1 MSAFSKRFPG
11 MAVGEYREIGTPWH
25 AARTLPDSLSVRTF
39 VTPSHT
45 FPDEGYYLQVVKGKK
60 AGWGNG
66 SAVIMCNCIDATLKF
81 GSVLTGI
88 KAPCKHAQG
97 LRALLG
103 RGYAYAKAED

>member
-1 MSAFSKRFPG
+1 MPAFTKRFPR
-11 MAVGEYREIGTPWH
+11 MTVGEYREIGTPWH

-45 FPDEGYYLQVVKGKK
+45 FPDEGYYLQAVKGKK

-66 SAVIMCNCIDATLKF
+66 SAVIMCNCIDAMLKF

-97 LRALLG
+97 LKALLS

>member
-11 MAVGEYREIGTPWH
+11 MSVGEYREIGTPRH
-25 AARTLPDSLSVRTF
+25 IAINLPDNVSVKTF

-45 FPDEGYYLQVVKGKK
+45 FPDEGYYLQAVKGKR

>member
-1 MSAFSKRFPG
+1 MYPFSKRFPG
-11 MAVGEYREIGTPWH
+11 MSVGEYREIGTPRH
-25 AARTLPDSLSVRTF
+25 IAINLPDNVSVKTF

-45 FPDEGYYLQVVKGKK
+45 FPDEGYYLQAVKGKR

-66 SAVIMCNCIDATLKF
+66 SAVVMCNCIDALLKF
-81 GSVLTGI
+81 GSVLAGI